1 MRRAHQAHLRDF
13 EERHHVPEQRERG
26 RERRTWLVIAITA
39 AMMVLEIAAGL
50 WTSSIA
56 LLADG
61 VHMATHVGALGITAL
76 AYWFART
83 RAGDP
88 NYSFGTG
95 KVYALAGYSS
105 ALALAAASLWMI
117 VESVDRLLHPHAIRF
132 DEALGVAVL
141 GLVVNLVSAKLLHE
155 SGLELHDHDHEHV
168 HGHEHDH
175 GHEHEH
181 AHDHAHRDAPGRPA
195 EGGAHQD
202 HNLRAAYLHVLA
214 DALTSL
220 FAIVAL
226 LGGRLLG
233 YGFLDAVVGIVGAL
247 VILRWAWGLTRSS
260 ARQLLDAAPSAKLVA
275 GLREH
280 LEQIDDVSVA
290 DLHLWE
296 IAPGHRT
303 CIVTIVTSTPRPTEF
318 YRRAVRSRVDVDHLT
333 VEVRRCGCVD
343 DEPAP
348 A

>member
-1 MRRAHQAHLRDF
+1 MVPYLRSTILQPSDRVAGEASLVYSRDAVRFGAALVLAAVLGAAFTGCAPRGATPEPATQSRQA
-13 EERHHVPEQRERG
+13 P
-26 RERRTWLVIAITA
+26 
-39 AMMVLEIAAGL
+39 AGQL
-50 WTSSIA
+50 A
-56 LLADG
+56 L
-61 VHMATHVGALGITAL
+61 
-76 AYWFART
+76 
-83 RAGDP
+83 P
-88 NYSFGTG
+88 SE
-95 KVYALAGYSS
+95 SS
-105 ALALAAASLWMI
+105 AASGT
-117 VESVDRLLHPHAIRF
+117 
-132 DEALGVAVL
+132 ALGVLATAEVDDTE
-141 GLVVNLVSAKLLHE
+141 HE
-155 SGLELHDHDHEHV
+155 HDHEHDHDHREV
-168 HGHEHDH
+168 SERST
-175 GHEHEH
+175 EV
-181 AHDHAHRDAPGRPA
+181 
-195 EGGAHQD
+195 GAHHD

-318 YRRAVRSRVDVDHLT
+318 YRRAVRSRVHVEHLT

>member
-1 MRRAHQAHLRDF
+1 M
-13 EERHHVPEQRERG
+13 G
-26 RERRTWLVIAITA
+26 
-39 AMMVLEIAAGL
+39 
-50 WTSSIA
+50 
-56 LLADG
+56 
-61 VHMATHVGALGITAL
+61 
-76 AYWFART
+76 
-83 RAGDP
+83 
-88 NYSFGTG
+88 
-95 KVYALAGYSS
+95 
-105 ALALAAASLWMI
+105 
-117 VESVDRLLHPHAIRF
+117 
-132 DEALGVAVL
+132 
-141 GLVVNLVSAKLLHE
+141 
-155 SGLELHDHDHEHV
+155 HDHDHEHE
-168 HGHEHDH
+168 HEHDH
-175 GHEHEH
+175 E
-181 AHDHAHRDAPGRPA
+181 HDHDHREVSERST
-195 EGGAHQD
+195 EVGAHHD

-318 YRRAVRSRVDVDHLT
+318 YRRAVRSRVHVEHLT